1 MTIATTE
8 TKPAPTQET
17 TIQDAV
23 DALFASKE
31 PAKPAPEA
39 PAPVLAETTAE
50 AAIVEQPEA
59 EQVVEPAPE
68 AKPEPKTSAS
78 DYALQLARARKKIAA
93 LAARQPAAPVA
104 TSPSDAAIKRA
115 AAIEAAKGD
124 TVKEFEAAGFELK
137 AIVEAYDRR
146 MAEEGADYP
155 DPLAKEVKALA
166 TKLALFEKR
175 EKEASDVAAETHFL
189 SVASNLVKASGDKFE
204 YVAAKGTKGLELV
217 KELVLAADEKGEFL
231 PVADALRLAE
241 AHYEEEANELATT
254 KKLASKFTPQTRKP
268 SIPQQAPVTG
278 AAPAKQTAPRPVT
291 DVINEAIDALLPG

>member
-1 MTIATTE
+1 MTIEAT
-8 TKPAPTQET
+8 PPPTQET

-31 PAKPAPEA
+31 TAKPSPPPET
-39 PAPVLAETTAE
+39 PAITAE
-50 AAIVEQPEA
+50 ATTETTEA
-59 EQVVEPAPE
+59 AEAATAEPTAEVVTAPE
-68 AKPEPKTSAS
+68 SKTSAS
-78 DYALQLARARKKIAA
+78 DYALQLARARKKISA
-93 LAARQPAAPVA
+93 LESRKPAAPA
-104 TSPSDAAIKRA
+104 PTTPSDAALKRA

-137 AIVEAYDRR
+137 AIVEAYDKR
-146 MAEEGADYP
+146 MAEEGGDYP

-175 EKEASDVAAETHFL
+175 EKDASEVAAETHFL
-189 SVASNLVKASGDKFE
+189 SVASDFVKASGDKFE

-231 PVADALRLAE
+231 PVAEALKLAE
-241 AHYEEEANELATT
+241 EHYEEEANELAKT
-254 KKLASKFTPQTRKP
+254 KKLASKFTTPTRKP

-278 AAPAKQTAPRPVT
+278 AAPVKQTVPKPVT